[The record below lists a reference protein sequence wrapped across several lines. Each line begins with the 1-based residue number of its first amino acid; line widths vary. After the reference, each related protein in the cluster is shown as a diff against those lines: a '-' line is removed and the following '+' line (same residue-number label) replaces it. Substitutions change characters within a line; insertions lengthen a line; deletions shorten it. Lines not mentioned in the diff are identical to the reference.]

1 MAAKLSMQNS
11 SNDVK
16 ILNRDELIY
25 SMGGTQDVSCPMLS
39 SCGTFSNC
47 NDKCTV
53 KGVEVGL

>member
-1 MAAKLSMQNS
+1 MSAKFSMQNAQ
-11 SNDVK
+11 NEVT

-25 SMGGTQDVSCPMLS
+25 AMGGTQDVSCPMLT

-53 KGVEVGL
+53 KGIDVGL